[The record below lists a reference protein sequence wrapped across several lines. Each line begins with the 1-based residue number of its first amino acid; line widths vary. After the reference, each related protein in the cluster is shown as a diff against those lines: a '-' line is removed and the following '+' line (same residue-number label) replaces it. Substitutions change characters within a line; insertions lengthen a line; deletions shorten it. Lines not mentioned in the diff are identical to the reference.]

1 MHQTG
6 AGNFN
11 EVKKLSDAALVS
23 APALS
28 IIRYKPVNYLAD
40 TMQAALAAA
49 DLVVMRPGGTVF
61 EIAAFGIPA
70 ILIPIAES
78 ANDHQRTNAYEFA
91 KNGAGVVIEE
101 ANLLPGIFLAQFNA
115 IFANADLRAKM
126 SAASAQFFV
135 PNAAETIADG
145 LIAMASGK
153 E

>member
-11 EVKKLSDAALVS
+11 KVKKLSDAALVS

-61 EIAAFGIPA
+61 GIAAFGIFTRDPHSDRGIGERPPA
-70 ILIPIAES
+70 NEC
-78 ANDHQRTNAYEFA
+78 
-91 KNGAGVVIEE
+91 V
-101 ANLLPGIFLAQFNA
+101 
-115 IFANADLRAKM
+115 
-126 SAASAQFFV
+126 
-135 PNAAETIADG
+135 
-145 LIAMASGK
+145 
-153 E
+153 